1 MLRARINMPDLT
13 DIARFTP
20 PPLGPRRG
28 MPMTSHHTPAHWARK
43 NIHPHT
49 MPDPTSKQTFPRYKA
64 EKPHSQQ
71 HILCDLQVA
80 PNQLEPRPFPT
91 ITTKSPHKSNRKC
104 PITIFSGVTKVGPVE
119 SDPTFVLPPVSAS
132 CGVRAPLHQ
141 PVRTVP
147 QFRLLLRSNR
157 WLPVRACQSS

>member
-13 DIARFTP
+13 DIARFAP

-28 MPMTSHHTPAHWARK
+28 MPMTSHHTPAHRARR

-49 MPDPTSKQTFPRYKA
+49 MPDPTSKQTFPSYKA

-71 HILCDLQVA
+71 HILSDLQVA

-91 ITTKSPHKSNRKC
+91 TTTKSPHKSNRKC
-104 PITIFSGVTKVGPVE
+104 PIT
-119 SDPTFVLPPVSAS
+119 PVSS
-132 CGVRAPLHQ
+132 
-141 PVRTVP
+141 
-147 QFRLLLRSNR
+147 LLRCVGAIGTGST
-157 WLPVRACQSS
+157 PVSYHKSRSRHRRSSRRFLKNVHMSYEQPND